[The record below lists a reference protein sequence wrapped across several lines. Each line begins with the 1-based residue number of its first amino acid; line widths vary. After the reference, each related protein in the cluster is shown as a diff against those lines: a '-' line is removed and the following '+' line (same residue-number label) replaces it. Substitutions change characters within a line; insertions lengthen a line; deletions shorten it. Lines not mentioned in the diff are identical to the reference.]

1 LVGVCLW
8 LAFRDVSL
16 AAVGQ
21 LLSAAGA
28 QLAWVPLPFLLAQL
42 ADAKACQLLFERLE
56 RAPPFARMFQSQVA
70 GEASTLS
77 LPMGFLVGESL
88 RPWLLSGGNPARLA
102 SSIAAVSGRKSLL
115 IIAEGV
121 WIALAVSL
129 APHAASQ
136 LSAQLFGGSW
146 LLVLSVL
153 LSAVFVGVGLLMA
166 SFLAGGHCAGSLF
179 QGLARN
185 LPPRFRP
192 AIARAESYFT
202 RTDAQLQ
209 RVFARPRRPLVVP
222 ALLYVCV
229 WVLEGLEVW
238 LILHLLRVDV
248 PITTAFYIEAI
259 VASCRSLLP
268 LTPAGLGVQDAGY
281 VACFTALGLPGAL
294 GVGAA
299 FCLAKRTRELGWCA
313 LGAVCWAL
321 ARRQTIEQPLV
332 VEQLLEARPSVP
344 VLLLDS
350 EPP

>member
-1 LVGVCLW
+1 M
-8 LAFRDVSL
+8 
-16 AAVGQ
+16 
-21 LLSAAGA
+21 
-28 QLAWVPLPFLLAQL
+28 
-42 ADAKACQLLFERLE
+42 FE
-56 RAPPFARMFQSQVA
+56 AQVA

-77 LPMGFLVGESL
+77 LPMGFLVGETL
-88 RPWLLSGGNPARLA
+88 RPWLLSGGNRARLA
-102 SSIAAVSGRKSLL
+102 SSIAAVSGRKTLL
-115 IIAEGV
+115 VMAEGV
-121 WIALAVSL
+121 WIGLALFL
-129 APHAASQ
+129 APHAANQ
-136 LSAQLFGGSW
+136 LSQQLLGGPW

-153 LSAVFVGVGLLMA
+153 LSAVFLGMGLLMA
-166 SFLAGGHCAGSLF
+166 SFLGGGHVAMRLF
-179 QGLARN
+179 QGLGRT
-185 LPPRFRP
+185 LPARFRP
-192 AIARAESYFT
+192 AVARAESYFT

-209 RVFARPRRPLVVP
+209 RVFARPRGPLLIP
-222 ALLYVCV
+222 GLLYLCV

-313 LGAVCWAL
+313 LGALCWAL
-321 ARRQTIEQPLV
+321 ARRRP
-332 VEQLLEARPSVP
+332 VEQQPVEVRPSVP
-344 VLLLDS
+344 VLLLDG